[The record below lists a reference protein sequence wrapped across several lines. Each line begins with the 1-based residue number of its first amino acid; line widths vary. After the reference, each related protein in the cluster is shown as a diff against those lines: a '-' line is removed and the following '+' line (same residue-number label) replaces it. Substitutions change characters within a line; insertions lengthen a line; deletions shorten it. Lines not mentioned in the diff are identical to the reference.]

1 MHDLSMVSALLL
13 IFVVLFDTFETIIL
27 PRRIRRR
34 VRITTVVYRI
44 TWLPWAALA
53 HRMKNPARR
62 ESFLSFY
69 GPLALLFLLFVWAVG
84 LVVGF
89 GLMQWGLGSHVV
101 DALSTH
107 PNFGSDLYM
116 SGTTFFTLGLGDVAP
131 RTGPERFATV
141 VESGVGFAFLAV
153 VIGYLPILYQAFSRR
168 EVNVA
173 LLDARA
179 GSPPTGV
186 ELVRRLG
193 AEDGAKMLT
202 QILGEWE
209 HWSSEL
215 LESHLSYPSL
225 GYFRSQHENQSWI
238 AALTTILDACALVM
252 TGLEGVPRQ
261 QARLTFAMARH
272 AAVDLSQVF
281 EADIKR
287 ESRREWLS
295 DEDFEN
301 LRALLRANG
310 LALAE
315 GPAAEAK
322 LAHLRG
328 LYEPYVSAIADRLL
342 TPLPPWLPVAGARDD
357 WQTSPDE

>member
-1 MHDLSMVSALLL
+1 MHALSLVIALLL
-13 IFVVLFDTFETIIL
+13 IFFVLFDAFETIIL

-34 VRITTVVYRI
+34 IRITTMTYRV

-53 HRMKNPARR
+53 HSMRRNPARR
-62 ESFLSFY
+62 ESFLGFY
-69 GPLALLFLLFVWAVG
+69 GPLALIFLLFVWAVG

-89 GLMQWGLGSHVV
+89 ALIQWGLGSHLV
-101 DALSTH
+101 DASTSRAG
-107 PNFGSDLYM
+107 FGSDLYM

-141 VESGVGFAFLAV
+141 VESGVGFAFLAL
-153 VIGYLPILYQAFSRR
+153 VISYLPILYQAFSRR

-179 GSPPTGV
+179 GSPPSGV

-193 AEDGAKMLT
+193 TEDGAQMLVR
-202 QILGEWE
+202 ILAEWE

-252 TGLEGVPRQ
+252 TGLEGVPKQ

-281 EADIKR
+281 EAETKR
-287 ESRREWLS
+287 ERRREWLS
-295 DEDFEN
+295 DEEFEH
-301 LRALLRANG
+301 LRARA
-310 LALAE
+310 
-315 GPAAEAK
+315 
-322 LAHLRG
+322 
-328 LYEPYVSAIADRLL
+328 VSASSCSHR
-342 TPLPPWLPVAGARDD
+342 V
-357 WQTSPDE
+357 